1 MPTIEPTLEGQTCPC
16 CSQLVKLY
24 RRKLSVRMVEG
35 LVRLYL
41 VHNQVAAGTLRD
53 PNNVIRDPNGTI
65 WIRHDLFAELGERN
79 YSLLRFWGLM
89 VPRDTRTAT
98 DNASGFWSITYEG
111 VQFVRG
117 TLAVPEY
124 VYVFNN
130 TMHSVSAENVLIQ
143 HVHSSFDYAELMKGK
158 P

>member
-1 MPTIEPTLEGQTCPC
+1 
-16 CSQLVKLY
+16 LY
-24 RRKLSVRMVEG
+24 RRKLSVRMIEG

-41 VHNQVAAGTLRD
+41 VHNRVAAGTLRD
-53 PNNVIRDPNGTI
+53 PENVIRDPNAI
-65 WIRHDLFAELGERN
+65 WIRHDLFAESGERN

-89 VPRDTRTAT
+89 VPRDTRTST

-117 TLAVPEY
+117 THAVPEY

-130 TMHSVSAENVLIQ
+130 TMHSVSQEKVLIMD
-143 HVHSSFDYAELMKGK
+143 VVGKFDYAELMKDV

>member
-24 RRKLSVRMVEG
+24 RRKLSVRMIEG
-35 LVRLYL
+35 LVTLYR
-41 VHNQVAAGTLRD
+41 VHVQVMNGQVQD
-53 PNNVIRDPNGTI
+53 PENVIRDPGSV
-65 WIRHDLFAELGERN
+65 WVRHNLFAAEGERN

-111 VQFVRG
+111 VQFVCG
-117 TLAVPEY
+117 KFAVPEY

-130 TMHSVSAENVLIQ
+130 VMHSVSEKKVVITD
-143 HVHSSFDYAELMKGK
+143 VVSKFDYAELMRGQ

>member
-1 MPTIEPTLEGQTCPC
+1 MMQVGPTLEGQTCPC

-41 VHNQVAAGTLRD
+41 VHNRVAAGTLRD
-53 PNNVIRDPNGTI
+53 PENVIRDPNGTI

-98 DNASGFWSITYEG
+98 DNASGFWSITTEG
-111 VQFVRG
+111 VYFVLG
-117 TLAVPEY
+117 KLAVPEY

-130 TMHSVSAENVLIQ
+130 TMHSVSAEKVLIED
-143 HVHSSFDYAELMKGK
+143 VHERFNYAELMKGV